1 MMLIILV
8 RGLRNV
14 RRPLKDPL
22 KQFGLTRNFHAALL
36 PENDQVKQKLRTVL
50 TLVAFGPATDATIKA
65 LQAKGKAPYRLHS
78 PKGGFGGVKAPF
90 KLGGAYGNW
99 GEKINDLVQKMM

>member
-1 MMLIILV
+1 MMLVILV

-14 RRPLKDPL
+14 RQPLKDTL
-22 KQFGLTRNFHAALL
+22 KQMGLTRAYHAALL
-36 PENDQVKQKLRTVL
+36 ADNDQIKHKLRTVM
-50 TLVAFGPATDATIKA
+50 TLVAWGPATDATVKS

-78 PKGGFGGVKAPF
+78 PKGGFGGVKQPA

-99 GEKINDLVQKMM
+99 GERINELVQKMM